1 MHLDRAGS
9 IGLVLEPLVFTLWPS
24 LLSPLFQHR
33 FFSDFKLSQDP
44 PKPVNLGCTG
54 TESIQKNANR
64 VFFISAPLCLFGW
77 LVVFVCVCLLV
88 FWHLGAYFG
97 VVVAL

>member
-1 MHLDRAGS
+1 MHLACADS
-9 IGLVLEPLVFTLWPS
+9 IGLVFEPLVFTLWPS

-54 TESIQKNANR
+54 TESIQTNAR
-64 VFFISAPLCLFGW
+64 VFFVSAPRCLFGW
-77 LVVFVCVCLLV
+77 LGVFVCVCLLV
-88 FWHLGAYFG
+88 FWHLGPYFG